1 MKAPLERFDRAS
13 GGLRSCKIM
22 NRVKQGRGIFTTWI
36 RPQVPPELKVPV
48 SSCTSESLV
57 ETMMGPIPRYCSNS
71 LSVFRFLL
79 LPYGQPWAHRDDKS
93 DRRQAVT

>member
-1 MKAPLERFDRAS
+1 MKAPLERFYRAS
-13 GGLRSCKIM
+13 TGLRSCKIM
-22 NRVKQGRGIFTTWI
+22 YRVKQGKGIFTTWI

-48 SSCTSESLV
+48 LSCTSESLV